1 MWSFFMFV
9 NMEHAM
15 SRIREKSAQ
24 NMEPH
29 MRAVEVAR
37 AILCAI
43 PLDLA
48 RGESKG
54 VWLRRASKLLGIAPA
69 IGKRLYYREVVRIDA
84 DRLDL
89 MRAQLNAM
97 NISAAERRESL
108 NELETRLAV
117 IRSDQGS
124 RAAGRSGEG
133 AASPGR
139 RGDGAG
145 EGGLRAGKRAA
156 APVSRR

>member
-1 MWSFFMFV
+1 
-9 NMEHAM
+9 M

-24 NMEPH
+24 TMEPR
-29 MRAVEVAR
+29 MPAVEVAR
-37 AILCAI
+37 TILCAV
-43 PLDLA
+43 PLDVA

-69 IGKRLYYREVVRIDA
+69 IGKRLYYREVTRIDA

-97 NISAAERRESL
+97 NESAAERRETL

-124 RAAGRSGEG
+124 RASGRGSEG
-133 AASPGR
+133 AAPAGGR
-139 RGDGAG
+139 SDGAG
-145 EGGLRAGKRAA
+145 EGGMRAGERAA
-156 APVSRR
+156 AAVPRR

>member
-1 MWSFFMFV
+1 MWSLFMFV
-9 NMEHAM
+9 NMKHAI

-24 NMEPH
+24 NMELH
-29 MRAVEVAR
+29 MRAVELAR
-37 AILCAI
+37 SILCAI

-69 IGKRLYYREVVRIDA
+69 IGKRLYYREVMHVDA

-89 MRAQLNAM
+89 MRAQLNAI
-97 NISAAERRESL
+97 NESAAERRESL
-108 NELETRLAV
+108 NDLENRLTV
-117 IRSDQGS
+117 LRSDQGS

-133 AASPGR
+133 TAPSGR

-145 EGGLRAGKRAA
+145 EGGVRASERAA
-156 APVSRR
+156 AAVSRS